1 MAQATESGWAWPF
14 QDAMGVALML
24 LILRQFQLPS
34 VKARCLLCKRPCPLG
49 ACASAIGHCTVRDA

>member
-1 MAQATESGWAWPF
+1 MQSHQAIKAQSAGAQATESGWAWPF

-34 VKARCLLCKRPCPLG
+34 IKARCLPF
-49 ACASAIGHCTVRDA
+49 S